1 MTGRLTLVAAVLVTA
16 VASSA
21 PAATTT
27 LAITPNGYVPKTVT
41 LNANPAL
48 VVFGGVS
55 TLSGQLATG
64 QGNQKIDIMALEC
77 GGQLAKL
84 MTVTTTGGG
93 AYGSTV
99 QPLRNTTYES
109 RFKSSISAQVLVKV
123 RAKVTLRRLAPRRF
137 RVTVVAGDSYSY
149 AGRSVL
155 FQRYNVAAGR
165 WVTVRSALLR
175 AAAPLTGPVPPNSV
189 STSTFRAS
197 VKAGLRVRAYLTQTQ
212 AGTCYV
218 GGPSRTIRS

>member
-77 GGQLAKL
+77 GGQPWGEIAHLIGVGHQNQFGFLGLDKLLERMNKGIRSVRFQPGRLKGKNLVQFFGGNLAGNVGNFIADYCGL
-84 MTVTTTGGG
+84 YRPTGLRGN
-93 AYGSTV
+93 
-99 QPLRNTTYES
+99 PLRRDQGFPGHAVQLSLTLFDYYQDS
-109 RFKSSISAQVLVKV
+109 VCHYFVFLVF
-123 RAKVTLRRLAPRRF
+123 A
-137 RVTVVAGDSYSY
+137 
-149 AGRSVL
+149 
-155 FQRYNVAAGR
+155 
-165 WVTVRSALLR
+165 
-175 AAAPLTGPVPPNSV
+175 
-189 STSTFRAS
+189 
-197 VKAGLRVRAYLTQTQ
+197 
-212 AGTCYV
+212 
-218 GGPSRTIRS
+218 